1 MCGIAGIFAYQAAA
15 AEVDPEELRRIAGAM
30 ARRGPDG
37 EGTWFT
43 DDRRTAFA
51 HRRLAIIDPGA
62 GGAQPMSTPDGRLT
76 ITFNGEIY
84 NYAELRAS
92 LKAKGHAFRS
102 HSDTEV
108 LLHLYADRGAA
119 MVEDLRGMF
128 AFAIWDH
135 AQRQIFLARDPY
147 GIKPLY
153 YANDGWTFRFASQVK
168 ALVAG
173 GRIPDEPE
181 PAGIVGF
188 HVWGHVPEPFS
199 LYREIRALPAGH
211 TMIVDELG
219 PRVPRSYWSVAEV
232 LSRSGDRSV
241 ADKNALS
248 QTAGRSELLREAV
261 ADSVR
266 HHLVADVEVG
276 LFLSAGIDS
285 GAILGVARDLG
296 HAKLKAITLAF
307 SEYRGTSEDETPLAS
322 LVARRYGADHIVR
335 VVDEAEF
342 QADLPSILEA
352 MDQPSIDGINT
363 WFVAKAAKEAD
374 LRVALSGVGG
384 DELLGGYPSFADLPR
399 WHRRFGLAARI
410 PGLGRLAAAVLKAFA
425 PDTARRN
432 PKAAGLLRHAGTW
445 EGCYLLRRAL
455 YLPEELTGMLDP
467 VVLRDGLERLDLTAT
482 LRRSLRP
489 EPGSPAGR
497 VTALESSHYMRDQL
511 LRDADWAG
519 MAQSVEIR
527 TPLVDARL
535 LRDLAPLVPR
545 LAPGEGKRS
554 LAAAPRAGVP
564 DEVVNRAKTGFTVP
578 TGSWMAQRSGL
589 AGPSPSKGIVS
600 RRWSGFVLAG
610 QGYAG
615 SLRVANQ
622 PVSA

>member
-1 MCGIAGIFAYQAAA
+1 MCGIAGIFSYQPAAA
-15 AEVDPEELRRIAGAM
+15 DVDPVELGRIAAALM
-30 ARRGPDG
+30 RRGPDG
-37 EGTWFT
+37 EGMWFAQ
-43 DDRRTAFA
+43 DGRTAFA
-51 HRRLAIIDPGA
+51 HRRLAVIDPGP
-62 GGAQPMSTPDGRLT
+62 GGAQPMSTPDGILT

-84 NYAELRAS
+84 NYAELRAT
-92 LKAKGHAFRS
+92 LIDRGHVFRS

-108 LLHLYADRGAA
+108 LLRLYAERGPA

-128 AFAIWDH
+128 AFAIWDT
-135 AQRQIFLARDPY
+135 ANGRMFLARDPY

-168 ALVAG
+168 ALMAG
-173 GRIPDEPE
+173 GRISDEPE
-181 PAGIVGF
+181 PAGLIGF

-211 TMIVDELG
+211 TMVIDDLG
-219 PRVPRSYWSVAEV
+219 PREPRRYWSVAQV
-232 LSRSGDRSV
+232 LSDQGGRPGPSDIDL
-241 ADKNALS
+241 AEP
-248 QTAGRSELLREAV
+248 AGRAALLRDAV
-261 ADSVR
+261 VESVR

-307 SEYRGTSEDETPLAS
+307 SEYRGTSDDETPLAAQ
-322 LVARRYGADHIVR
+322 VAAQYGADHIVR

-342 QADLPSILEA
+342 QADLPAILDA

-363 WFVAKAAKEAD
+363 WFVAKAAKETG
-374 LRVALSGVGG
+374 LRVALSGLGG

-399 WHRRFGLAARI
+399 WHRRFGLPARI
-410 PGLGRLAAAVLKAFA
+410 PGLGVLAAAVLKTVA
-425 PDTARRN
+425 PGLARRN
-432 PKAAGLLRHAGTW
+432 PKALGLLRHAGTL

-455 YLPEELTGMLDP
+455 FLPEELPVLLDP
-467 VVLRDGLERLDLTAT
+467 AQVRDGLERLDLI
-482 LRRSLRP
+482 RSLGHSLTP
-489 EPGSPAGR
+489 EPGSTAGC

-527 TPLVDARL
+527 TPLVDASL
-535 LRDLAPLVPR
+535 LRDVAPIIPR
-545 LAPGEGKRS
+545 LAPGEGKQS
-554 LAAAPRAGVP
+554 LARAPREPVP
-564 DEVVNRAKTGFTVP
+564 DVVVGRAKTGFTVP
-578 TGSWMAQRSGL
+578 TGAWMAQRSGIS
-589 AGPSPSKGIVS
+589 GPPASKGIVS

-610 QGYAG
+610 QRGTG
-615 SLRVANQ
+615 TPHSISE